1 MRRNGGKRQDD
12 QAGVDLSPL
21 IDCVFL
27 LLIFFLVTTMF
38 KKFEHQIPIR
48 MPDITSSLAEA
59 SQEDVFQ
66 VGMSAAGRFHLQD
79 AVGDA
84 QYPRFL
90 GREENRLVEFKRRL
104 QGIAGQHDT
113 ATGHLLE
120 FRERG
125 VGRLG
130 TGQLVGAVDTDPPR
144 QAGATDSGAES
155 A

>member
-1 MRRNGGKRQDD
+1 MRRSGGKRQDD

-79 AVGDA
+79 AVGARGVLLFQAPLPLDQVLA
-84 QYPRFL
+84 HL
-90 GREENRLVEFKRRL
+90 GSTRKRDDPLRLVVEKQTKFQDVIYALDAFQHAGFQDVDLRVTTK
-104 QGIAGQHDT
+104 IA
-113 ATGHLLE
+113 
-120 FRERG
+120 R
-125 VGRLG
+125 
-130 TGQLVGAVDTDPPR
+130 
-144 QAGATDSGAES
+144 
-155 A
+155 

>member
-1 MRRNGGKRQDD
+1 MRRSGRKRQDD

-59 SQEDVFQ
+59 SREDVFQ

-79 AVGDA
+79 AVGA
-84 QYPRFL
+84 
-90 GREENRLVEFKRRL
+90 
-104 QGIAGQHDT
+104 
-113 ATGHLLE
+113 
-120 FRERG
+120 RG
-125 VGRLG
+125 VLLTVVKDRPLEGH
-130 TGQLVGAVDTDPPR
+130 VPDAVCANYADLPAIL
-144 QAGATDSGAES
+144 AGME
-155 A
+155 